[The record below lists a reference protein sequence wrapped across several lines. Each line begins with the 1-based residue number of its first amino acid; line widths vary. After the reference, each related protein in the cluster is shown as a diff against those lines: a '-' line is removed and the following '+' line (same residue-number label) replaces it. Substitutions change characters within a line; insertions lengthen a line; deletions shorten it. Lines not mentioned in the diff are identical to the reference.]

1 MHDGFGVR
9 EHRHLASIDRHREQ
23 IWSELLTSDY
33 QIRRASCRE
42 RAAISGSVAV
52 MRAIGVGGIEVECKR
67 PETTTTPL
75 SSWSVKQSTAGWSR
89 AAVSGANDGIL
100 STSGLII
107 GVASANGSRES
118 ILIAGISGLVAGAMS
133 MASGDYVSVSTQS
146 DSETADVGR
155 ERRELASDG
164 AGETKKLAAIYVQRG
179 LDPAL
184 ASTVAGQLMAYDA
197 LGTLSRDEL
206 GLSDMTAAR
215 PIQAALSFV
224 AGGIPPVLIALTAP
238 VGWEAVAVSIVSLVF
253 LFVLGAIGAKAGGA
267 GMVSAAVRVVFW
279 GA

>member
-1 MHDGFGVR
+1 MQEAR
-9 EHRHLASIDRHREQ
+9 
-23 IWSELLTSDY
+23 DY
-33 QIRRASCRE
+33 DYSTQQLE
-42 RAAISGSVAV
+42 RQTVNRS
-52 MRAIGVGGIEVECKR
+52 
-67 PETTTTPL
+67 
-75 SSWSVKQSTAGWSR
+75 GWSR

-146 DSETADVGR
+146 DAETAYVGR

-215 PIQAALSFV
+215 PIQAALSFA
-224 AGGIPPVLIALTAP
+224 AGGIPPVLITLTAP

-253 LFVLGAIGAKAGGA
+253 LVVLGAIGAKAGEPEW
-267 GMVSAAVRVVFW
+267 SALPFASCS
-279 GA
+279 GEL